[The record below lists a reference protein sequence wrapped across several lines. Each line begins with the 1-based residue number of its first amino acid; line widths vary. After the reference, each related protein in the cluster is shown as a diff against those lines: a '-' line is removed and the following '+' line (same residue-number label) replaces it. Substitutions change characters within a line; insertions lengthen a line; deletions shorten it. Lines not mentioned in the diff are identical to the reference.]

1 MTVRLLPGCYTPTC
15 MRIVALVSGRVTG
28 VGYRRFVQGKA
39 RDLGLAGSAENVS
52 EGRVE
57 VVAEG
62 AQADL
67 ERLLHWLGR
76 GPAHARVTAVEV
88 QWSAATGMAEFHIF

>member
-1 MTVRLLPGCYTPTC
+1 V
-15 MRIVALVSGRVTG
+15 RIVALVSGKVTG

-39 RDLGLAGSAENVS
+39 RDLGLTGSAENIS

-62 AQADL
+62 EQADL
-67 ERLLHWLGR
+67 ERLIHWLGR
-76 GPAHARVTAVEV
+76 GPAHARVSGVDV
-88 QWSAATGMAEFHIF
+88 QWAEATGMREFHLF